1 MVGTRMPHQRHQAD
15 DPRHDHARQVDGAP
29 PSAKVGD
36 VCPHICPHKHHL
48 VEHFGGLHDDG
59 EGGYA
64 IKQKMHEVLI
74 LRTFVRIR
82 NGGRYWTRTSDPY
95 RVKVVL

>member
-1 MVGTRMPHQRHQAD
+1 MPHQRHQAD
-15 DPRHDHARQVDGAP
+15 GPRHDHARQVDGAP

-36 VCPHICPHKHHL
+36 VCPHKHHL

-64 IKQKMHEVLI
+64 IKQKNARSLDFTDFRADSKWWA
-74 LRTFVRIR
+74 LLD
-82 NGGRYWTRTSDPY
+82 SDQ
-95 RVKVVL
+95 